1 MCVNVSFA
9 GISSSDIE
17 RINQDIFTA
26 TEDNYKNLKIYFSDD
41 AWPNFSKALKD
52 SGNLAFLKENNIN
65 TIVSYLGLEQLTY
78 QDDQYIAVSKV
89 MVTNHN
95 DQNYQTNEYEVRM
108 IFVDQNRFY
117 KIDSLQIKHLSEPIS
132 GRMMPDCALK

>member
-26 TEDNYKNLKIYFSDD
+26 TEDDYQNLKIYFSDD